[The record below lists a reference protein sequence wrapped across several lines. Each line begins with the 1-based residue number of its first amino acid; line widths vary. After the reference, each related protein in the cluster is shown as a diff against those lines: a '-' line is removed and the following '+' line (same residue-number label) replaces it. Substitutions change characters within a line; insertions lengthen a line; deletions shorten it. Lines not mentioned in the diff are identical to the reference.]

1 MPLVP
6 MNIKRMDSPIATM
19 SPELNEIEVCSEYAS
34 ARVEPEKKP
43 NHSILWPGAKA
54 PTSMFMTETSASQVP
69 IQKEKIDRK
78 PLGLVTSS
86 FHELSDIGPA
96 HQRPLFN
103 RYRNEDNHQR
113 GL

>member
-1 MPLVP
+1 
-6 MNIKRMDSPIATM
+6 MDSATATM
-19 SPELNEIEVCSEYAS
+19 SPEFNEIEVCSEYAS

-43 NHSILWPGAKA
+43 NHSIFWPGAKA
-54 PTSMFMTETSASQVP
+54 PTSMFISDTSDNQTPA
-69 IQKEKIDRK
+69 QKDKMDKK
-78 PLGLVTSS
+78 PLGLVTSP

-103 RYRNEDNHQR
+103 RYRNEDNYQR